1 MLPYSKNILDKI
13 SFEAIFM
20 VSNIYKVSSIKKWG
34 FDVDGCFVNFD
45 EIDWPYKPFILQP
58 AFYDLYFTKKEGW
71 SSSDS
76 GR

>member
-1 MLPYSKNILDKI
+1 MLLYSMSILDKI

-20 VSNIYKVSSIKKWG
+20 VSNIYKVSSIKKMK
-34 FDVDGCFVNFD
+34 GCFVNFD
-45 EIDWPYKPFILQP
+45 EIDWTYKPFILQP
-58 AFYDLYFTKKEGW
+58 ALYDLYFTKKEGW